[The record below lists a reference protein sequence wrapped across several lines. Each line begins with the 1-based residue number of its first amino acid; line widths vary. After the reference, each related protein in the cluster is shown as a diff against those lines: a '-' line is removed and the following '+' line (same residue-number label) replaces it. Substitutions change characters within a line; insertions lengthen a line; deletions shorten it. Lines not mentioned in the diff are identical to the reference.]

1 MAEDLTA
8 VTTFPHM
15 ARFATGS
22 ANDLTQIQL
31 PTKATKVTV
40 LFESNDGKVT
50 HTGTDAAAIGA
61 EFFTVPADAA
71 LEMQVGLGISA
82 TPPLSIFVTSA
93 TGTTSVCVILE
104 GQVDMEVD

>member
-1 MAEDLTA
+1 MAEDLSA
-8 VTTFPHM
+8 VTAFPHM

-31 PTKATKVTV
+31 PPKATKVTV
-40 LFESNDGKVT
+40 LFESNAGKVT
-50 HTGTDAAAIGA
+50 DAGSDGAAIGS

-82 TPPLSIFVTSA
+82 STTLSIFVTSA
-93 TGTTSVCVILE
+93 TGSTDVCVILE
-104 GQVDMEVD
+104 GRVDMEVD